1 MKPSFWCVAQT
12 KPRQEEI
19 GLVNLQ
25 RQGFLVNLPRIP
37 RTKPP
42 RLPDTEVL
50 FPGYIFFCAPHHQ
63 PVQISCTQHQRG
75 VSPG

>member
-19 GLVNLQ
+19 GLVNLTAPGLFGEPAQ
-25 RQGFLVNLPRIP
+25 NPAYKAPPFARHRSAIP
-37 RTKPP
+37 R
-42 RLPDTEVL
+42 LH
-50 FPGYIFFCAPHHQ
+50 FFCAPHHQ